1 MSRTLIFIILTINSA
16 YANYAQVLKRDG
28 TNVTLT
34 TNLDD
39 NQICY
44 IHMYG
49 LRINARRPGS
59 PYLYGYLPKMG
70 MNALFLVTTSDSNV
84 TLASASEFIN
94 ATQYSDHSLVYNAS
108 KNYCDIASE
117 FIAQA
122 EASNT
127 FRRQTSPFALRDHS
141 GCDTLHCADKNA
153 YAPHREFCSD
163 CSFKILFSGYFE
175 DRHLVSI
182 SLAFAH
188 PNLKRMSSLM
198 FPFSFPLISK

>member
-1 MSRTLIFIILTINSA
+1 MCQSFTQLQHSPLVRYRQWGIRGRGCPGRPLPLPHTLIPSFLIQTVPARKHLAHRWQKHLISLLNTTSNSRMLRTLIFIILTINSA

-39 NQICY
+39 NQIRY

-59 PYLYGYLPKMG
+59 PYIYGYLPKMG

-94 ATQYSDHSLVYNAS
+94 ATQYSDHSPV
-108 KNYCDIASE
+108 
-117 FIAQA
+117 
-122 EASNT
+122 
-127 FRRQTSPFALRDHS
+127 
-141 GCDTLHCADKNA
+141 
-153 YAPHREFCSD
+153 
-163 CSFKILFSGYFE
+163 
-175 DRHLVSI
+175 
-182 SLAFAH
+182 
-188 PNLKRMSSLM
+188 
-198 FPFSFPLISK
+198 